1 MQKAHDSL
9 TEEFKNQ
16 TNEFEEYKQK
26 TTDSTNNLL
35 FLHAMLFDFHQLLH
49 LNSFISFAINAYFDK
64 NFYLDLFK
72 VSNNAYS
79 TLV

>member
-26 TTDSTNNLL
+26 TTDSTLNLL
-35 FLHAMLFDFHQLLH
+35 FLHALLIDFHQLLY
-49 LNSFISFAINAYFDK
+49 LNSFIAFVINAYFDK
-64 NFYLDLFK
+64 NLYLDLFK
-72 VSNNAYS
+72 DSNNAHV